1 MPTFSE
7 PDASEVSSHLMMLG
21 WLSGLYFVKTAA
33 ALRAASSAAC
43 CEAGAA
49 FFVQRRDAS
58 LLSRGMLICGI
69 GHGSDDLLE
78 IDE

>member
-1 MPTFSE
+1 
-7 PDASEVSSHLMMLG
+7 
-21 WLSGLYFVKTAA
+21 
-33 ALRAASSAAC
+33 LRAASSAAC

-78 IDE
+78 VDE